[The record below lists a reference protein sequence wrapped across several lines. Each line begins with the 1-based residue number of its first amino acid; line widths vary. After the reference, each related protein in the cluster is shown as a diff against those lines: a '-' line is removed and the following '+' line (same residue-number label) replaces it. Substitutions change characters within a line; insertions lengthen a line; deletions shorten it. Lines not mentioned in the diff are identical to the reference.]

1 MPTKST
7 VPEADEFRPRLA
19 RPQDLPSVTA
29 LNQAAYWKVAIVG
42 AGNIAETHA
51 SVLSA
56 LPDVEITAIVDLDL
70 KRATA
75 FAERWKAPDVSA
87 TTEALIG
94 AHPKTVDVAHFL
106 VPPQLHMP
114 VAKQLLTAGIQVSF
128 EKSLGQSLEECNSIA
143 AAAELG
149 VWSRNEVVRVDL
161 ED

>member
-1 MPTKST
+1 MEQSS
-7 VPEADEFRPRLA
+7 VRPRCHQSKLQNRNTAVIVPKDA
-19 RPQDLPSVTA
+19 R
-29 LNQAAYWKVAIVG
+29 WKVAIVG

-94 AHPKTVDVAHFL
+94 AHPKTVDVAH
-106 VPPQLHMP
+106 
-114 VAKQLLTAGIQVSF
+114 
-128 EKSLGQSLEECNSIA
+128 
-143 AAAELG
+143 
-149 VWSRNEVVRVDL
+149 
-161 ED
+161 